1 MKLYFKILVAIFFM
15 VLSYTGLNFV
25 FGEKGLYAQAILKE
39 QLEQLKQHVSTLKDN
54 ELKLQNQLVN
64 LSYDYDTI
72 SIYANKLGYIQDGDY
87 IIKLSNMNTKS
98 VYANTPG
105 QYLVLPPIQFV
116 SDSIIKTVSASVGII
131 VIMIELVLSYKAQK
145 RLEK

>member
-1 MKLYFKILVAIFFM
+1 M

-39 QLEQLKQHVSTLKDN
+39 QVEQLKQHVSTLKDN

>member
-72 SIYANKLGYIQDGDY
+72 SVYANKLGYIQDGDY

>member
-1 MKLYFKILVAIFFM
+1 
-15 VLSYTGLNFV
+15 
-25 FGEKGLYAQAILKE
+25 
-39 QLEQLKQHVSTLKDN
+39 
-54 ELKLQNQLVN
+54 
-64 LSYDYDTI
+64 
-72 SIYANKLGYIQDGDY
+72 
-87 IIKLSNMNTKS
+87 MNTKS